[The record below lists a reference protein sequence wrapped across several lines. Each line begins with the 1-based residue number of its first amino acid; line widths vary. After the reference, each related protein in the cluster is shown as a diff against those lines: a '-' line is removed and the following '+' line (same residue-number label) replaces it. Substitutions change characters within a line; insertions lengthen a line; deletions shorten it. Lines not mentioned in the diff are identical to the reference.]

1 MQAQNKGANVL
12 QTKQCPVAGP
22 VNNVEEACHGTQ
34 GESGSQDYRVV
45 SAGQDDSVRMWD
57 PYDMTCLRVMRET
70 RSELTALTFFAAGNT
85 PITGKCSPIQFVSLC
100 SRQLYNHWQMP
111 SHTIHC
117 CAAGN

>member
-1 MQAQNKGANVL
+1 MQQYTLEMKFLMLCKARPDAVDE
-12 QTKQCPVAGP
+12 PVKSSSSWE
-22 VNNVEEACHGTQ
+22 VCHDAQ

-85 PITGKCSPIQFVSLC
+85 PITGKSSAIQSACF
-100 SRQLYNHWQMP
+100 
-111 SHTIHC
+111 
-117 CAAGN
+117 AASNQRVTHRR